1 VINYDGRLFRSDQ
14 QEAAIGCYRQ
24 QGDLVWAQFGG
35 GQIRTGRLVGT
46 ADPAG
51 VITAA
56 YCQVMLSGSVIAGTC
71 ISTPRSRSDGSIGL
85 VEDWRRADG
94 TSGVSTLSELVP
106 GSERRA

>member
-1 VINYDGRLFRSDQ
+1 
-14 QEAAIGCYRQ
+14 
-24 QGDLVWAQFGG
+24 
-35 GQIRTGRLVGT
+35 
-46 ADPAG
+46 
-51 VITAA
+51 
-56 YCQVMLSGSVIAGTC
+56 MLSGSVIAGTC